1 MTDTLTSVENWFA
14 GDEDCTAHSIF
25 NEEGDI
31 VPLYHDDTLL
41 KISYT
46 PQQITEDLH
55 TLQATTCP
63 LQTTLLL
70 SPTDMG
76 IEKQNEKME
85 DEHQDL
91 FDFLIPLSPSKR
103 KAENNNDE
111 SQHKRQK
118 NEIQNQE
125 NIATKERHNEVNK
138 EKTEIPKKK
147 RTYKKREKKTALHHI
162 QSALENVFLSLIHI

>member
-1 MTDTLTSVENWFA
+1 
-14 GDEDCTAHSIF
+14 
-25 NEEGDI
+25 
-31 VPLYHDDTLL
+31 
-41 KISYT
+41 
-46 PQQITEDLH
+46 
-55 TLQATTCP
+55 
-63 LQTTLLL
+63 
-70 SPTDMG
+70 
-76 IEKQNEKME
+76 ME

-162 QSALENVFLSLIHI
+162 QSALENVFSAIGPAAACTAKIAIQENTTTANAHAEKEEEKKKKMNDCPITRPLVLRDFAINVQNEEYKIDFTNLTRKKLVTTLQKNGLI